1 MLYFRVEMK
10 KDYISFN
17 TSLENFKN
25 NLWGHHL
32 VVPKKIKEK
41 FVSEKDRRV
50 LIKLEGLD
58 REIPCA
64 IMYKGDEYY
73 FINLNKEIR
82 KKLKLEV
89 GAKVSVLIRKDTSE
103 YGMPMPEELEE
114 MFYQDPEA
122 LKYFKKLTPGKQ
134 RNLIYLV
141 AKPKTEATR
150 IKKALVITDY
160 LKFSRGQLDFK
171 ELNQA
176 FKDFQ
181 Y

>member
-1 MLYFRVEMK
+1 MK
-10 KDYISFN
+10 KEYVSFD
-17 TSLENFKN
+17 TTLENFKN

-32 VVPKKIKEK
+32 VVPQDIKDQ
-41 FVSEKDRRV
+41 FVKDKDRRV
-50 LIKLEGLD
+50 VIKLDGMEK
-58 REIPCA
+58 EIPCA
-64 IMYKGDEYY
+64 IMYKGEDYY

-82 KKLKLEV
+82 KKLRLEV
-89 GAKVSVLIRKDTSE
+89 GAKLTVLIRKDTSE

-122 LKYFKKLTPGKQ
+122 SKYFHKLTPGKQ
-134 RNLIYLV
+134 RSLMYLV
-141 AKPKTEATR
+141 SKPKTEATR

-160 LKFSRGQLDFK
+160 LKFCRGKLDFK

>member
-1 MLYFRVEMK
+1 MK
-10 KDYISFN
+10 EVYLRFG
-17 TSLENFKN
+17 TSLEKLDG
-25 NLWGHHL
+25 NLWHYHL
-32 VVPKKIKEK
+32 VVPAEIKEK
-41 FVSEKDRRV
+41 FVEGKDRRV
-50 LIKLEGLD
+50 VIKLEGYEK
-58 REIPCA
+58 EIPCA
-64 IMYKGDEYY
+64 IMYMKDEYY

-82 KKLKLEV
+82 TKLKLKVGDKVEV
-89 GAKVSVLIRKDTSE
+89 QIRKDKSE

-122 LKYFKKLTPGKQ
+122 SKYFHKLTRGKQ
-134 RNLIYLV
+134 RSLMYLV

-150 IKKALVITDY
+150 IKKALVISDY
-160 LKFSRGQLDFK
+160 LKFCRGNLDFK